1 MIIEVKNNEKQYI
14 HLKFNDEWERMDFLQ
29 SLESLFRVHD
39 EPIKDKI
46 YNLQNNSIIIELNKN
61 QTKLLKDDL
70 EWIAFAEFNIHYYNI
85 IINDIKEVKSRLK
98 LSILK

>member
-1 MIIEVKNNEKQYI
+1 MIIKVQNNEKQYI
-14 HLKFNDEWERMDFLQ
+14 HLKFNDEWERIDFLQ
-29 SLESLFRVHD
+29 SLESLFRVHE

-46 YNLQNNSIIIELNKN
+46 YNLQNNSIIIELSKT

-85 IINDIKEVKSRLK
+85 VINDIKEVKSKLK

>member
-1 MIIEVKNNEKQYI
+1 MIIEVKNINNKQFI
-14 HLKFNDEWERMDFLQ
+14 ELKFNDEWERHDYLK

-39 EPIKDKI
+39 VQIKDKI
-46 YNLQNNSIIIELNKN
+46 YNLQNNSIIIELTKT

-70 EWIAFAEFNIHYYNI
+70 EWVAFTEFNVHYYNI
-85 IINDIKEVKSRLK
+85 TNSIQEKNSLLK